1 MKRLNCTVSW
11 LTISLYMFVGA
22 WVISTPAS
30 ASDKGYDALLQ
41 TAVDA
46 GDRATFDI
54 ILETALAT
62 WPDDREA
69 ILALAEGLKS
79 EWLEP
84 AFIAEVEEAVARKV
98 AAEEASRARGIIYYL
113 DPALW
118 NGQAEIGG
126 SSSTGDAD
134 EQSGA
139 IGLSFN
145 RSFGDRWEHDLDLK
159 LDLARANGEST
170 KERFVTKYE
179 VLWKPWE
186 DAFLLNYTE
195 FELDKFSGY
204 DYRLVENLGFGYKF
218 LQTERQT
225 LRLEGGPGLRINK
238 IEATFDD
245 GTGLQLTPPETIY
258 EFVGRMAANYEIK
271 LTSDITLSDRAT
283 LLLGTEST
291 TLENWVQMS
300 ARVNSHLMAR
310 VSFEARYDSAPP
322 LGTEAWDTITRA
334 ALVFDF

>member
-1 MKRLNCTVSW
+1 MKRLKPTVSW
-11 LTISLYMFVGA
+11 LTVSLYMFVGA
-22 WVISTPAS
+22 WVISAPAS
-30 ASDKGYDALLQ
+30 AADKGYDALLQ
-41 TAVDA
+41 TAVAAD
-46 GDRATFDI
+46 DRATFDI
-54 ILETALAT
+54 ILETALVT

-69 ILALAEGLKS
+69 ILALAKGLKG

-84 AFIAEVEEAVARKV
+84 AFVAEVEEAEARKV

-118 NGQAEIGG
+118 NGQAEIGA

-134 EQSGA
+134 EQSGS

-145 RSFGDRWEHDLDLK
+145 RAFGDRWEHDLDLK
-159 LDLARANGEST
+159 LDLARANGQAT

-179 VLWKPWE
+179 VLWKPWDE
-186 DAFLLNYTE
+186 AFLLSYTE

-204 DYRLVENLGFGYKF
+204 DYRLVENLGLGYKL
-218 LQTERQT
+218 LQTDRQN

-245 GTGLQLTPPETIY
+245 STGLQLTPPETIY
-258 EFVGRMAANYEIK
+258 EFVGRMAANYELK
-271 LTSDITLSDRAT
+271 LTSDITLSDRASV
-283 LLLGTEST
+283 LFGTEST

-300 ARVNSHLMAR
+300 ARINSHLMAR

-322 LGTEAWDTITRA
+322 PGTAAWDTITRA